1 MMNWLIVFC
10 INLWCFWQNS
20 WRSLRGRRVDYV
32 YLELQGT
39 LPEFADEPPWWQR
52 WLVGA
57 RQPASL
63 TGLRRQFQRIVDDP
77 HVQGVLLVMRDFTP
91 GWATIE
97 SLRDELHALRM
108 RDRRVVVYLVNGD
121 TRSYV
126 AACAAD
132 KVLMPPT
139 AYLYLLGIR
148 VEARFLRDTLALVG
162 LEAEV
167 TAVSP
172 YKAGGD
178 MFARSE
184 MSPEHREQLE
194 RLIDQRFDSIITTI
208 VADRRLTSARV
219 RTLIDEAPY
228 QASAACA
235 AGLIDGVCYEDELE
249 AYLSQTIP
257 QPPGNPARKL
267 IIQEWQQAR
276 HALRVPYSRHQR
288 RHVAVVSIEGVI
300 MPGVSRTLPLPLP
313 IIGGAQAGSDSIIQA
328 LRHVERDQRI
338 AALVLHVDSPGGD
351 SFASDLIWREV
362 VRVRQQK
369 PVVVSMGNVAAS
381 GGYYVA
387 AGANAIVAQPGTITG
402 SIGVYALRPVA
413 STLLQRL
420 GVNTTV
426 LTRGARTGLL
436 SATEPPSDDEREVM
450 RQTVATTY
458 AEFKQRVGSGRGL
471 AEEALEPVAGGR
483 VWNGRD
489 AQRLGLI
496 DELGGLPVAIRRARQ
511 LAQLPIDTRAPV
523 LRITPGRQRERLLP
537 YPFPHEAPV
546 AIDDLLAEITR
557 PRLLAV
563 LPWIVRDL

>member
-1 MMNWLIVFC
+1 MMKWLIVLFT
-10 INLWCFWQNS
+10 NLWRFWQNS
-20 WRSLRGRRVDYV
+20 WRSLRRRRVDYV
-32 YLELQGT
+32 YLELRGS

-52 WLVGA
+52 WLVGT

-63 TGLRRQFQRIVDDP
+63 MGLRRQFQRIVDDP
-77 HVQGVLLVMRDFTP
+77 HVQGVILVMRDFTP

-132 KVLMPPT
+132 TVLMPPT

-148 VEARFLRDTLALVG
+148 VEARFLRDALALVG

-194 RLIDQRFDSIITTI
+194 RLIDQRFESIITTI
-208 VADRRLTSARV
+208 VADRRLTSAQV

-228 QASAACA
+228 LAPAARA

-249 AYLSQTIP
+249 AYLSQAIP
-257 QPPGNPARKL
+257 QPPGKPARKL

-276 HALRVPYSRHQR
+276 RALRVPYSRRQR
-288 RHVAVVSIEGVI
+288 RYVAVVSIQGAI
-300 MPGVSRTLPLPLP
+300 MSGVSRTLPLPLP

-328 LRHVERDQRI
+328 LRRVERDQRI

-369 PVVVSMGNVAAS
+369 PVVVSMGDVAAS

-413 STLLQRL
+413 STLLQRM

-436 SATEPPSDDEREVM
+436 SATEPPSDDEREVTC
-450 RQTVATTY
+450 QTVATTY
-458 AEFKQRVGSGRGL
+458 AEFKQRVSSGRGL
-471 AEEALEPVAGGR
+471 AEEVLEPVAGGR

-489 AQRLGLI
+489 GQRLGLI
-496 DELGGLPVAIRRARQ
+496 DELGGLPVAISRAQQ

-523 LRITPGRQRERLLP
+523 LRITPGKQRERLLP
-537 YPFPHEAPV
+537 HPFPHETPV
-546 AIDDLLAEITR
+546 AINDLLAEITR
-557 PRLLAV
+557 PRLLAA
-563 LPWIVRDL
+563 LPWILDE

>member
-1 MMNWLIVFC
+1 MINWLIIFF
-10 INLWCFWQNS
+10 INLWRFWQNI
-20 WRSLRGRRVDYV
+20 WRWLRRRRVDYV
-32 YLELQGT
+32 YLELRGT
-39 LPEFADEPPWWQR
+39 LPEFADAPPWWQR
-52 WLVGA
+52 WLAGA

-63 TGLRRQFQRIVDDP
+63 MGLRRQFQRILDDP
-77 HVQGVLLVMRDFTP
+77 HVQGVILVMRDFTP

-97 SLRDELHALRM
+97 SLRDELHALRI

-121 TRSYV
+121 TRSYI

-132 KVLMPPT
+132 IVLMPPT
-139 AYLYLLGIR
+139 ACLYLLGLRI
-148 VEARFLRDTLALVG
+148 EARFLRDALALLG

-178 MFARSE
+178 LFARSE

-194 RLIDQRFDSIITTI
+194 RLIDQRFESIITTI
-208 VADRRLTSARV
+208 VTDRRLTSAQV

-228 QASAACA
+228 LAPAAQA
-235 AGLIDGVCYEDELE
+235 AGLIDGVCYEDELKT
-249 AYLSQTIP
+249 YLCQTMLR
-257 QPPGNPARKL
+257 QFNTVAHKL
-267 IIQEWQQAR
+267 MIQEWEQAH
-276 HALRVPYSRHQR
+276 HALRVPYCRRQR
-288 RHVAVVSIEGVI
+288 RCVAVVSIEGAI

-313 IIGGAQAGSDSIIQA
+313 IIGGVQAGSDSIIQA
-328 LRHVERDQRI
+328 LRRVERDRRI

-351 SFASDLIWREV
+351 AFASDLIWREV

-387 AGANAIVAQPGTITG
+387 AGAHAIVAQPGTITG

-413 STLLQRL
+413 RTLLRRM

-436 SATEPPSDDEREVM
+436 SATEPLSDDEREVM
-450 RQTVATTY
+450 RQTVNATY
-458 AEFKQRVGSGRGL
+458 AAFKQRVSSGRGL

-489 AQRLGLI
+489 AQRVGLI
-496 DELGGLPVAIRRARQ
+496 DELGGLPVAISRAQQ
-511 LAQLPIDTRAPV
+511 LAQLPIDTRSPV

-537 YPFPHEAPV
+537 LSFPNKAP
-546 AIDDLLAEITR
+546 ASIDELLAEITR

-563 LPWIVRDL
+563 LPWVVSEL